1 MIESECCDTTE
12 DRKLELAFIEK
23 HGKVH
28 LLDEATRVELAKGL
42 ERISEIAERLLLLKE
57 QR

>member
-1 MIESECCDTTE
+1 MIESGFCDTTE
-12 DRKLELAFIEK
+12 DRKLELAFINK
-23 HGKVH
+23 HRKVH
-28 LLDEATRVELAKGL
+28 LLNEATSVELAKGL